1 MQSNTFLIHK
11 LRKKFLA
18 QELIEFSTDLP
29 QSILNIED
37 KTRSN
42 IFTWRGQFFPQL
54 IENLLLSYCP
64 RDAHILA
71 PFAASGTVIY
81 EAACF
86 GIRACRCELNPAAWI
101 LTITYQLINLP
112 SAKRDRL
119 IISIAERLENYFPK
133 PKIFEYFEIDEISY
147 AKLQNFINDLYTE
160 TDYFENI
167 ILDAFV
173 ILLDLAN
180 HKLTTSHVHKTFYKL
195 CQAIKN
201 LPESEAPIASLLCDA
216 RSLPVEYYARYM
228 LR

>member
-42 IFTWRGQFFPQL
+42 IFTWRGQFSPQL

-64 RDAHILA
+64 RDAHILD

-86 GIRACRCELNPAAWI
+86 GLPACGCELNPAAWI
-101 LTITYQLINLP
+101 LTRTYQLINLP

-160 TDYFENI
+160 TDYIEKI

-201 LPESEAPIASLLCDA
+201 FPESEAPIASLLCDA

>member
-11 LRKKFLA
+11 LREKFLA
-18 QELIEFSTDLP
+18 QELSDFSAAIP
-29 QSILNIED
+29 EKILNIED

-42 IFTWRGQFFPQL
+42 IFTWRGQFSPQL

-64 RDAHILA
+64 RDAHILD
-71 PFAASGTVIY
+71 PFAGSGTVIY

-86 GIRACRCELNPAAWI
+86 GLPACGCELNPAAWI
-101 LTITYQLINLP
+101 LTRTYQLINLP
-112 SAKRDRL
+112 SAKREKL
-119 IISIAERLENYFPK
+119 IISITEKLEKYFPQ
-133 PKIFEYFEIDEISY
+133 PQIFETFEMDEISY
-147 AKLQNFINDLYTE
+147 TKFQNFLNDLYKE

-173 ILLDLAN
+173 ILLDLGN
-180 HKLTTSHVHKTFYKL
+180 NKLTTRHVHKTFYKL